1 MIHVYHGVRD
11 GSFTLSTFVKAWSFE
26 FSNKLIMRKEDKKQD
41 KKDRIWTGVLLDGSS
56 TLSRK
61 TKQQFLFFMYL
72 FGIGSTLSCL
82 EEERARRIIF
92 ISIMV
97 VGHFFCGERK
107 FMSNASDRIYLFSR
121 PRSLQPPFLSL
132 GKTFLLFLFSKNYLY
147 ELKKQRK
154 KSINKLSSVW
164 LLRAN

>member
-1 MIHVYHGVRD
+1 MGFEMAVSHCPLLYMHGAVNFLIRKIKKA
-11 GSFTLSTFVKAWSFE
+11 GFEPVSFWMEVQPSAARPNNNSYFSCICLTLV
-26 FSNKLIMRKEDKKQD
+26 
-41 KKDRIWTGVLLDGSS
+41 
-56 TLSRK
+56 
-61 TKQQFLFFMYL
+61 
-72 FGIGSTLSCL
+72 GIGSTLSCL
-82 EEERARRIIF
+82 EEERARRILF

-121 PRSLQPPFLSL
+121 PRSLQLPFLSL

-164 LLRAN
+164 LL